1 MTKLGAKDKLAQ
13 KVLVRT
19 INEFLRRDKFGLTPD
34 ENNFEDSPLIEF
46 EMDGIPTIAHAHDAG
61 HGEISLKVALWPSDQ
76 GKKFIAAAVSGSAM
90 RRKMGGFYSSAWL
103 ERKDGAWLQTSNG
116 LTASCAKDR
125 RKDVEALPWEDP
137 DGFGAEGK
145 FYL

>member
-19 INEFLRRDKFGLTPD
+19 INELLRRDKFGLTPD
-34 ENNFEDSPLIEF
+34 ENNFEDSPTIEF
-46 EMDGIPTIAHAHDAG
+46 EMDGIPAVAHAHDAG
-61 HGEISLKVALWPSDQ
+61 HGEISIKVALWPSDQ
-76 GKKFIAAAVSGSAM
+76 GNKFIAAALSGSAM
-90 RRKMGGFYSSAWL
+90 RRKMGGFYTSAWL
-103 ERKDGAWLQTSNG
+103 ERKDSAWLQTSNG

-125 RKDVEALPWEDP
+125 RKDVEALPWEEP
-137 DGFGAEGK
+137 NGFGAEGK